1 MRHPWDEALV
11 FVNVH
16 YQLTFFST
24 LLRLKYRYF
33 EGSDIVPFT
42 ALLLNASVA
51 FTGFYLISKL
61 YHSEHFGPFRF
72 RGFLIG
78 LLTGAIGLFL
88 MMNAVQ
94 VNGEVRVD
102 LRYLPLVLLAFYGAR
117 FPLLIATV
125 IIASTRFL
133 FGLTD
138 QAVVAFIATFV
149 VSLGMWWIHRHVRR
163 LLLQSMLLHVWALFV
178 TSVSILVNLG
188 WSSAYIEIVLTFWVV
203 GLLVGTLASLL
214 AIDLEQMTRRSK
226 EYKHSAERDHLT
238 GLFNRRMWE
247 ERTTSLV
254 SERRAYNVLALDID
268 HFKHVNDTY
277 GHPNGDL
284 VLKRFAELLKLETRS
299 HDVVARIGGEEF
311 VILIYDLPPEK
322 VVKVAERIRERIAV
336 EAFVLSDGTSIRIS
350 TSIGIAHGSALP
362 VESMSSIADSALY
375 EAKDKGRN
383 RTVVRRANAHMLVPN

>member
-1 MRHPWDEALV
+1 M
-11 FVNVH
+11 H
-16 YQLTFFST
+16 YQLTFFSA

-117 FPLLIATV
+117 FPLLIATMIV
-125 IIASTRFL
+125 ASTRFL
-133 FGLTD
+133 FGVTD
-138 QAVVAFIATFV
+138 QAVIAFIATFI
-149 VSLGMWWIHRHVRR
+149 VSVGMWWIHRHIHH
-163 LLLQSMLLHVWALFV
+163 LLWQSMLLHVWALFV
-178 TSVSILVNLG
+178 TSVSIFINLG
-188 WSSAYIEIVLTFWVV
+188 WDTAYIELVLTFWTV

-214 AIDLEQMTRRSK
+214 AIDLEKATQRAK
-226 EYKHSAERDHLT
+226 AYKHSAERDHLT

-247 ERTTSLV
+247 ERTLSLV
-254 SERRAYNVLALDID
+254 SERRTYNILALDID

-284 VLKRFAELLKLETRS
+284 VLKRFAELLKIETRA
-299 HDVVARIGGEEF
+299 HDIVARIGGEEF
-311 VILIYDLPPEK
+311 VILIYDLSPEK
-322 VVKVAERIRERIAV
+322 VAKVAERIRKRIAA
-336 EAFVLSDGTSIRIS
+336 EAFTLSDGTTIQIS
-350 TSIGIAHGSALP
+350 VSIGIAHGNALP
-362 VESMSSIADSALY
+362 VESMSSLADTALY
-375 EAKDKGRN
+375 EAKDQGRN
-383 RTVVRRANAHMLVPN
+383 RTVVRHANAHRLIPH

>member
-1 MRHPWDEALV
+1 M
-11 FVNVH
+11 
-16 YQLTFFST
+16 FF
-24 LLRLKYRYF
+24 K
-33 EGSDIVPFT
+33 GSDILPFT

-61 YHSEHFGPFRF
+61 YHSDRFGSFRF

-78 LLTGAIGLFL
+78 LMTGGLGLFL

-94 VNGEVRVD
+94 ANEEVRVD

-149 VSLGMWWIHRHVRR
+149 VGLGMWWIHRHVHR

-178 TSVSILVNLG
+178 TSISILINLG
-188 WSSAYIEIVLTFWVV
+188 WNTAYVEIVLTFWVV

-284 VLKRFAELLKLETRS
+284 VLKRFAELLKVETRA

-311 VILIYDLPPEK
+311 VILIYDLSPEK
-322 VVKVAERIRERIAV
+322 VVKVAERIRERIAA
-336 EAFVLSDGTSIRIS
+336 EAFVLSDGTSIRVS

-362 VESMSSIADSALY
+362 VESMSSLADTALY
-375 EAKDKGRN
+375 EAKDQGRN
-383 RTVVRRANAHMLVPN
+383 RTVVRHANAHMLVPN

>member
-1 MRHPWDEALV
+1 M
-11 FVNVH
+11 H
-16 YQLTFFST
+16 YQLTFLSA
-24 LLRLKYRYF
+24 LLRLKYRYI

-61 YHSEHFGPFRF
+61 YHANRFGSFRF

-88 MMNAVQ
+88 MINAVQ
-94 VNGEVRVD
+94 VNDEVRVD

-125 IIASTRFL
+125 IVASTRFL

-138 QAVVAFIATFV
+138 QAVVAFIATFIISV
-149 VSLGMWWIHRHVRR
+149 GMWWIHRYIHH
-163 LLLQSMLLHVWALFV
+163 LLWQSMLLHVWALLI
-178 TSVSILVNLG
+178 TSISILVNLG
-188 WSSAYIEIVLTFWVV
+188 WNTAYVELVLTFWTV
-203 GLLVGTLASLL
+203 GLVVGTLASLL
-214 AIDLEQMTRRSK
+214 AMDLEQATRRAK
-226 EYKHSAERDHLT
+226 AYKHSAERDHLT

-247 ERTTSLV
+247 ARTESLA
-254 SERRAYNVLALDID
+254 SERRVYNVLALDID

-284 VLKRFAELLKLETRS
+284 VLKRFAELLNIETRS
-299 HDVVARIGGEEF
+299 HDIVARIGGEEF
-311 VILIYDLPPEK
+311 VILIYDLSPEK
-322 VVKVAERIRERIAV
+322 VAKVAERIRKRIAD
-336 EAFVLSDGTSIRIS
+336 EAFTLSDGMTIQIS
-350 TSIGIAHGSALP
+350 VSIGIAHGKALP
-362 VESMSSIADSALY
+362 VESMSSLADMALY

-383 RTVVRRANAHMLVPN
+383 RTVVRYVSTQMFAPQ